1 MKNIYNILS
10 DAFAQSNLDEADF
23 NKNIEGFY
31 KITISSPKRIGR
43 LFIYMGIYE
52 EEIEQIQ
59 YVNSLLSASEF
70 VDFKNVLN
78 CHIAQV
84 PFQTTTNAVYLG

>member
-1 MKNIYNILS
+1 MKNIANILS
-10 DAFAQSNLDEADF
+10 EALAQSHLDEADF
-23 NKNIEGFY
+23 HTNIEGFY

-43 LFIYMGIYE
+43 LFIYMGINE

-78 CHIAQV
+78 SHMV
-84 PFQTTTNAVYLG
+84 PPQFQTS